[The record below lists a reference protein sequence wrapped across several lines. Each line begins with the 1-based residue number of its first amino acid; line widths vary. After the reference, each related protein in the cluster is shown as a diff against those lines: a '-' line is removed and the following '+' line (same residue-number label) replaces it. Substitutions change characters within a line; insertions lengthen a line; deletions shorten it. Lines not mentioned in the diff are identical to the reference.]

1 MWFALKICICQMSF
15 CMRQNFVKLKTA
27 CAAAGGGSIV
37 CFMIRT
43 LTFFHEISER
53 TDIFV
58 GRLHFALSKVD
69 VLEDWVWLFGP
80 WQQRRRY
87 SVRTPVRPFEPSD
100 SDVDFLTFKYLL
112 EASRLTSIDICLLR
126 VFPSILLRHIILSI
140 KSMLYVIIM
149 KNLHDVWVYKKKTV
163 YNAN

>member
-1 MWFALKICICQMSF
+1 
-15 CMRQNFVKLKTA
+15 MRGVSGN
-27 CAAAGGGSIV
+27 

-53 TDIFV
+53 ADIFV

-80 WQQRRRY
+80 WRQAALVFR
-87 SVRTPVRPFEPSD
+87 SNARPFEPSD

-112 EASRLTSIDICLLR
+112 LFARASIDICLLR

-140 KSMLYVIIM
+140 KFMFFHCCWKFSFSCKGINNSFIILFTKTILLYSNICSCMPQLPLLFVLI
-149 KNLHDVWVYKKKTV
+149 LC
-163 YNAN
+163 AFL

>member
-27 CAAAGGGSIV
+27 CAAGGGGGGSIV

-80 WQQRRRY
+80 RPF
-87 SVRTPVRPFEPSD
+87 VRTPVRP

-112 EASRLTSIDICLLR
+112 EASRASIDICLLR

-140 KSMLYVIIM
+140 KSMLYVIIT
-149 KNLHDVWVYKKKTV
+149 KNLHDVWVYKKKLMD
-163 YNAN
+163 NAN